1 MAENNKRGFHAVEE
15 PDMEEYERKL
25 RKHRI
30 KVVRRT
36 IILIVIVLGV
46 SAGLWVFMALRHY
59 ENFDVRSAVDRA
71 DTEATK
77 FANFGGK
84 IIKNIELAGVEGQK
98 RIENI
103 LSVG

>member
-46 SAGLWVFMALRHY
+46 SAGLWVFMALR
-59 ENFDVRSAVDRA
+59 
-71 DTEATK
+71 
-77 FANFGGK
+77 
-84 IIKNIELAGVEGQK
+84 QK
-98 RIENI
+98 SLPACPF
-103 LSVG
+103 LSLRDICSSLCHLR